1 MNRQLEDLS
10 MSIEAREKIG
20 AKSQPMLKGTM
31 ERCEAAIS
39 DLRNQHLVIQEM
51 PHLMGKVAAASGK
64 AILGKR
70 LMDWAFVQ
78 LTDTAEEKFFR
89 PNIMFPVPPDQM
101 PHIYDPNMG
110 LPAAEGVPVTEFGRL
125 EKDQYY
131 LKLGRSTGVTA
142 GICHGALACCNWKGK
157 DGVRYQHDGQ
167 RLESSSSVTEEFII
181 INKKRRGPDYQQS
194 SFAEEGDSGSL
205 VINIKGQVC
214 GLLYGAATGFSGPS
228 GLSHFYAHA
237 GLAIDFAE
245 LSNSMKLRTIT
256 KDHDGKITEP
266 PVELGLPDGS

>member
-10 MSIEAREKIG
+10 MSIEAREKTG
-20 AKSQPMLKGTM
+20 AKSQHMLKGTM
-31 ERCEAAIS
+31 ERFEAAIS
-39 DLRNQHLVIQEM
+39 DLRNRRLVIQEM

-78 LTDTAEEKFFR
+78 LTDTAEENFFR

-101 PHIYDPNMG
+101 PHIYDSNMG

-228 GLSHFYAHA
+228 GLSRFYAHA
-237 GLAIDFAE
+237 GLAIDFDE
-245 LSNSMKLRTIT
+245 LSNSIKLRTKT
-256 KDHDGKITEP
+256 KLPAEI
-266 PVELGLPDGS
+266 GLPDGS